1 MKKSLLVI
9 AVILLGMNFS
19 YSQFGVKVGVNAGLP
34 VGDADEYTNFQLGAD
49 AAYLVDVAPLFQ
61 LGPLL
66 GYSF

>member
-19 YSQFGVKVGVNAGLP
+19 YSQFGVNAGLP
-34 VGDADEYTNFQLGAD
+34 VGDADEYNFQLGAD